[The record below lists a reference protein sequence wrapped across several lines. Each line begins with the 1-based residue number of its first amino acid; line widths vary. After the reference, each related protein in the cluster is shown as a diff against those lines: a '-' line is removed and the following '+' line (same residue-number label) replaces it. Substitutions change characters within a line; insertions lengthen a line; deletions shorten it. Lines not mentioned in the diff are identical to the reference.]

1 MLCLTLR
8 GCNLLHKKVLI
19 NENTFNTMKITRFL
33 MVIVMLFTGRVTA
46 EACTAA
52 VISGKATPDGRPMIW
67 KHRDS
72 NYPQNA
78 IRYFGDGKY
87 ASIGLI
93 NSADKEGEAIWAGYN
108 SAGFAIINTA
118 SYNLLA
124 LDDTIDLKDR
134 EGILMRQALQQCAT
148 VEEFEEFLKKAP
160 KPLGVE
166 ANFGVIDARGG
177 AAWFET
183 DHFTFTKLDV
193 TDPSIA
199 PQGYLVHTNFSFTGD
214 PSRGA
219 GHIRFN
225 TAQNLF
231 FQASQQGNLTVRW
244 ILQEASRSLWHSLTG
259 VDLEQ
264 SDLQAGTQHFV
275 HFTDFIPRHSS
286 SSSVVIQGVTPG
298 EEVALT
304 TMWTILGFP
313 LTSVTFPLWLEGGQ
327 QQPSLVTTD
336 ENGVAPLCEKS
347 LKLKERLFP
356 IQQNYGGN
364 YIDVTSLVNRNGTGI
379 LQQLKPLEDEIFERS
394 FRKQEAWRKNKE
406 RSCEIPAFTNELN
419 ELITERY
426 LTMFGL

>member
-1 MLCLTLR
+1 MKTVRFFLVLVF
-8 GCNLLHKKVLI
+8 LLPGS
-19 NENTFNTMKITRFL
+19 MKAL
-33 MVIVMLFTGRVTA
+33 
-46 EACTAA
+46 ACTAA

-72 NYPQNA
+72 DHPQNA
-78 IRYFGDGKY
+78 IRYFNDGEY

-93 NSADKEGEAIWAGYN
+93 NSADKAGEAIWAGYN

-124 LDDTIDLKDR
+124 EGDTVKLKDR
-134 EGILMRQALQQCAT
+134 EGIVMRQALQQCAS

-160 KPLGVE
+160 KPMGVE

-183 DHFTFTKLDV
+183 GQYTFTKLDV
-193 TDPSIA
+193 TDPSVA

-244 ILQEASRSLWHSLTG
+244 ILQEASRSLWHSLIG
-259 VDLEQ
+259 ADLEQ
-264 SDLQAGTQHFV
+264 SDLPAGTQHFV
-275 HFTDFIPRHSS
+275 HFTDFIPRNSS
-286 SSSVVIQGVTPG
+286 TSSVVIQGVAPG
-298 EEVALT
+298 EEVAFT

-313 LTSVTFPLWLEGGQ
+313 LTSVVIPLWLEGGG
-327 QQPSLVTTD
+327 QQPSLVMVNG
-336 ENGVAPLCEKS
+336 NGVAPLCEKS
-347 LKLKERLFP
+347 LQLKERLFP
-356 IQQNYGGN
+356 VRQSYGGN
-364 YIDVTSLVNRNGTGI
+364 YMEVAALLNRDGSGI
-379 LQQLKPLEDEIFERS
+379 LQQLRPIEYEIFELAA
-394 FRKQEAWRKNKE
+394 KKLNAWRKTKDF
-406 RSCEIPAFTNELN
+406 RKEIPGFYTEVDN
-419 ELITERY
+419 LIAERY
-426 LTMFGL
+426 MTLFGL

>member
-1 MLCLTLR
+1 MKILR
-8 GCNLLHKKVLI
+8 LVLI
-19 NENTFNTMKITRFL
+19 L
-33 MVIVMLFTGRVTA
+33 LLLFPGGMTA

-52 VISGKATPDGRPMIW
+52 VVSGKATPDGRPMIW

-72 NYPQNA
+72 DHPQNA
-78 IRYFGDGKY
+78 IRYFSDGKY
-87 ASIGLI
+87 ASIGLV
-93 NSADKEGEAIWAGYN
+93 NSADKAGEEIWAGYN

-118 SYNLLA
+118 SYNLQA
-124 LDDTIDLKDR
+124 EDDTVKLKDR
-134 EGILMRQALQQCAT
+134 EGIVMRQALRQCAT

-177 AAWFET
+177 AVWFET
-183 DHFTFTKLDV
+183 SQFTFTRLDV
-193 TDPSIA
+193 NDPAVA

-225 TAQNLF
+225 TAQTLF

-259 VDLEQ
+259 ADLEQ
-264 SDLQAGTQHFV
+264 QDSPEGTQKFV
-275 HFTDFIPRHSS
+275 QFTDFIPRNSS
-286 SSSVVIQGVTPG
+286 TSSVVIQGVLPC
-298 EEVALT
+298 EEAAFT

-313 LTSVTFPLWLEGGQ
+313 LTSVAMPLWLEGGP
-327 QQPSLVTTD
+327 QQPSLVTVNG
-336 ENGVAPLCEKS
+336 NGVAPLCEKS

-356 IQQNYGGN
+356 VKQSYGGN
-364 YIDVTSLVNRNGTGI
+364 YMEVTSLVNRNGSGI

-394 FRKQEAWRKNKE
+394 FRKLEAWRKNKE
-406 RSCEIPAFTNELN
+406 LMREIPAFSKELN

-426 LTMFGL
+426 LALFGF

>member
-1 MLCLTLR
+1 MRILKLF
-8 GCNLLHKKVLI
+8 LLLP
-19 NENTFNTMKITRFL
+19 L
-33 MVIVMLFTGRVTA
+33 LFPGGMTA

-72 NYPQNA
+72 DYPQNA
-78 IRYFGDGKY
+78 ILYFNDGKY
-87 ASIGLI
+87 PSIGLI
-93 NSADKEGEAIWAGYN
+93 NSSDKAGEAIWAGYN

-124 LDDTIDLKDR
+124 EGDTVKLKDR
-134 EGILMRQALQQCAT
+134 EGIVMRQALQQCAT

-183 DHFTFTKLDV
+183 GQFTFTKLDV
-193 TDPSIA
+193 TDPSVA

-214 PSRGA
+214 PTRGA

-259 VDLEQ
+259 AELEQ
-264 SDLQAGTQHFV
+264 SDLPAGTQHFV
-275 HFTDFIPRHSS
+275 HFTDFIPRNSS
-286 SSSVVIQGVTPG
+286 TSSVVIQGVAPG

-313 LTSVTFPLWLEGGQ
+313 LTSVAMPLWLEGGR
-327 QQPSLVTTD
+327 QQPSLVTV
-336 ENGVAPLCEKS
+336 NGNSVAPLCEKS
-347 LKLKERLFP
+347 LQLKERLFP
-356 IQQNYGGN
+356 VKQSYGGS
-364 YIDVTSLVNRNGTGI
+364 YMDVASLLNRNGSGI
-379 LQQLKPLEDEIFERS
+379 LQQLKPLEDEIFELSEKKLDTWRKTKD
-394 FRKQEAWRKNKE
+394 FRK
-406 RSCEIPAFTNELN
+406 EIPGFYNMVEN
-419 ELITERY
+419 MISERY
-426 LTMFGL
+426 LTLFGL